1 MPASSRCRH
10 NFGARERIWDSGGS
24 LNWLSGYYGRP
35 GQVGAGVAFH
45 NGLLKNP
52 AGSAA
57 TTGPDA
63 AWNAD
68 WGGYDW
74 MLHSDQWDLFRSD
87 RVREFYN
94 GGAWSAVLNITIND
108 GGFAHSAGIEYSDW
122 AVAGFLVYSC
132 NLNTTQIKQV
142 EDWLD
147 DAYCVT
153 PNSNCFAS
161 AYHSAVQQ
169 PPPPP
174 SAVPECPPAN
184 STTGFC
190 NQATGR

>member
-1 MPASSRCRH
+1 MSGFYGLTTASK
-10 NFGARERIWDSGGS
+10 
-24 LNWLSGYYGRP
+24 
-35 GQVGAGVAFH
+35 GAGVAYH
-45 NGLLKNP
+45 NGVMVNP
-52 AGSAA
+52 VGG
-57 TTGPDA
+57 TGTAPFA
-63 AWNAD
+63 PWVAD

-94 GGAWSAVLNITIND
+94 GGAWSATLDVTINAGSVGAGS
-108 GGFAHSAGIEYSDW
+108 GGVEYSDW
-122 AVAGFLVYSC
+122 AVAAVLIYSC
-132 NLNTTQIKQV
+132 NLTTTQIKQV
-142 EDWLD
+142 EAWLD

-161 AYHSAVQQ
+161 AYLSAVQQ